1 MDLHSLISCI
11 TISTNSFTKS
21 GQTLK
26 YVGLPSPDRVY
37 KKRAGQKIFL
47 DAHSWKKHFLVTNI
61 LS

>member
-37 KKRAGQKIFL
+37 KKRAGQKIFWML
-47 DAHSWKKHFLVTNI
+47 ILEKNI
-61 LS
+61 F